1 MIDAAMLEQ
10 MRAKVDAMPDGSG
23 VDLTPLT
30 TSAELLAFC
39 ATTSRAEGW
48 DECDMCELVVRLSPM
63 SPDTVR
69 DAVRVLEPL
78 GIATSAP
85 GCGRPRAGESMSL
98 HRCDNQV
105 CRHSADT
112 PRQISEQ
119 TKPSNNLGR

>member
-78 GIATSAP
+78 GYRDVCARLRQTAGRRKHELAP
-85 GCGRPRAGESMSL
+85 LR
-98 HRCDNQV
+98 
-105 CRHSADT
+105 
-112 PRQISEQ
+112 
-119 TKPSNNLGR
+119 